1 MFHMRSNTPPFTADL
16 DYYGW
21 ISFTRNMELTAPSH
35 NPLPITI
42 LQSIFDLQKS
52 PARQDFKLAVVYMN
66 FGRSLSTYTQASY
79 YTGKT
84 PWSKRHHIACFLCS
98 CFLPFCANVSEDRKS
113 WRSSSSMIYIMGL
126 KSLSMRL
133 HRHAPSTSDHSVLP
147 FRRSAPLLSFHNFVG

>member
-1 MFHMRSNTPPFTADL
+1 MRSNTPLFMADL

-21 ISFTRNMELTAPSH
+21 ISFTRNMEFTAPSH

-66 FGRSLSTYTQASY
+66 FGRSLSTYNPSIILCGQN
-79 YTGKT
+79 
-84 PWSKRHHIACFLCS
+84 PVVKRHHIACFLCS

-113 WRSSSSMIYIMGL
+113 
-126 KSLSMRL
+126 
-133 HRHAPSTSDHSVLP
+133 
-147 FRRSAPLLSFHNFVG
+147 